1 MEVHQHSHTPRKKWT
16 HYLWE
21 FLMLF
26 LAVFCG
32 FLAEN
37 FREHQIEH
45 RREKQ
50 FVRSLIEDLK
60 SDTNQLASAISQ
72 FQNKES
78 MIDSLV
84 GLLGSPDYHMHGNE
98 IYYYG
103 RQMTALAYFFPNDR
117 TILQLKYSGALRL
130 IRNIAVSDSIMLYD
144 QQMRSLLY
152 RFSDESTIR
161 GEFRGIAKNR
171 FKGQVFFSM
180 LDKDN
185 PYKIN
190 RPSGNP
196 QLFLDDS
203 SSINELV
210 MAAQYV
216 KNVSRNI
223 RYTEQ
228 LLKENAVRLI
238 SLLKREY
245 HLDQ

>member
-1 MEVHQHSHTPRKKWT
+1 MEVHHHAHTPRKKWT

-45 RREKQ
+45 NREKQ
-50 FVRSLIEDLK
+50 FVKSLVEDLK
-60 SDTNQLASAISQ
+60 SDTLQLATAIDQ
-72 FQNKES
+72 LQHREL
-78 MIDSLV
+78 MIDSFVSIMSL
-84 GLLGSPDYHMHGNE
+84 PDYRMRGNE
-98 IYYYG
+98 IYYYA
-103 RQMTALAYFFPNDR
+103 REMTALAYFFPNDR

-144 QQMRSLLY
+144 QKMRSLLY
-152 RFSDESTIR
+152 RFADESTIR
-161 GEFRGIAKNR
+161 GEFRAIAKNR
-171 FKGQVFFSM
+171 FNGQVFFSM
-180 LDKDN
+180 LDKNN

-190 RPSGNP
+190 KPANNP
-196 QLFLDDS
+196 QLIQQDS
-203 SSINELV
+203 GSINELI
-210 MAAQYV
+210 MGAQYV
-216 KNVSRNI
+216 KNVTRNL

-228 LLKENAVRLI
+228 LLKENAVQLV

-245 HLDQ
+245 HLK